1 MISLVNDNKIYELY
15 YWNNL
20 RIKIIIK

>member
-20 RIKIIIK
+20 QIKIIIK